1 MSSYGDYMSEVYG
14 KNIEENDFSLV
25 VWTMKDDM
33 FYLEDIYI
41 KPKFRNMGYGKELM
55 KEISKL
61 AKDNGCTKLLGSITM
76 LCRYKDDNM
85 AKFLKYGFKLHSLG
99 ENIIYLIKEL

>member
-41 KPKFRNMGYGKELM
+41 
-55 KEISKL
+55 
-61 AKDNGCTKLLGSITM
+61 T
-76 LCRYKDDNM
+76 
-85 AKFLKYGFKLHSLG
+85 
-99 ENIIYLIKEL
+99 